1 MNCNQVREHFLD
13 LTLAEPVSGEVQD
26 HINACAECGA
36 ELTAMRQTMALLDEW
51 QAPADTS
58 PYFMT
63 RLRARMRE
71 EQAAQPAGWL
81 HWFRRPALA
90 VSLMVLMVASVSLF
104 RAGNNVTDNG
114 ERRTTVQ
121 VTLNPGTAVGDLQY
135 LDRNHDLLADFD
147 MLDDLDPS
155 DNTAQN

>member
-13 LTLAEPVSGEVQD
+13 LTLADPGPGELQD
-26 HINACAECGA
+26 HMSACAACAA
-36 ELTAMRQTMALLDEW
+36 ELKAMRQTMALLDEW
-51 QAPADTS
+51 QSPTDTS

-81 HWFRRPALA
+81 QWFRRPALA
-90 VSLMVLMVASVSLF
+90 VSLMVLMIASVSLL
-104 RAGNNVTDNG
+104 RYGKNPPDNG
-114 ERRTTVQ
+114 EPRAAVQ
-121 VTLNPGTAVGDLQY
+121 AKPGTAVGDLQY
-135 LDRNHDLLADFD
+135 LDRNHEILADFD
-147 MLDDLDPS
+147 MLDDLDPG

>member
-13 LTLAEPVSGEVQD
+13 LTLAEPGPGELQD
-26 HINACAECGA
+26 HMTACAACAA
-36 ELTAMRQTMALLDEW
+36 ELKAMRQTMALLDEW

-71 EQAAQPAGWL
+71 EKAAQPAGWL
-81 HWFRRPALA
+81 QWFRRPALA
-90 VSLMVLMVASVSLF
+90 VSLMVLMVASASLF
-104 RAGNNVTDNG
+104 RAGSDPNDEHRPAVL
-114 ERRTTVQ
+114 EPK
-121 VTLNPGTAVGDLQY
+121 PGTAVGDLQY
-135 LDRNHDLLADFD
+135 LDRNHDILADFD
-147 MLDDLDPS
+147 MLDDLDPA